1 MKKSILLFFISS
13 FLHQFVFSQCNPA
26 IIRETT
32 SINTPN
38 YTLNT
43 AFNTT
48 PTATAVINNLSNSFF
63 SFTGSVAG
71 ATTWTGGVQIQ
82 NDATVGNY
90 IFVQPTNS
98 PNANNATYTFQ
109 FSEPVYNYSF
119 RTAGLNNT
127 DRVVISAFNNA
138 TPITIANGNFTD
150 FVNDPGNGGTIAITG
165 GNTLTGNNTAG
176 GTGVNTNRFTTTIP
190 GPVTRIVIVSGKGS
204 ASTSTITLGFT
215 SFSYSRCMSVP
226 PDLNTTFVNAAITG
240 NVGTNDIK
248 PAGTTYGT
256 ATALPGNPGPAVP
269 TINPDGTYSFTS
281 AVAGVFRFTVPMCPP
296 IVVVPDCPNVPL
308 VITVTDPSVYSNL
321 PFANIDR
328 ATTPVNTA
336 VTLNTLANDK
346 AGNNSPVALNP
357 ASVTVTGAPLHG
369 TTSVN
374 PANGN
379 ITFTPTAGYTG
390 FDTLT
395 YQVCDAATPTPNCAT
410 SQQIITIEPAG
421 SSNTTVASDDFNST
435 PLNTAVSSNVKNND
449 SDPQSNTQTVT
460 AQTTTIPGQG
470 TLVLNTNGDY
480 TFTPVTGFTGPVIY
494 PYETCDNGT
503 PGVCTNATLYLL
515 VYPSFTLPLN
525 LLNFSASVSSGNTR
539 LFWQTDNQADVD
551 RFEIERSAVNASGF
565 TVVGTVPVNN
575 SVSGSYSFTDLNAR
589 NYIAK
594 GYYRLKVIDK
604 DGRFTYSRIVLV
616 NFGSELAVAI
626 RPNMVSAGEPIFVLT
641 SSSSV
646 NSIYTGTLYNQ
657 AGQVIETWKSVIG
670 INKQIETTT
679 LAKGMYMLKLVHE
692 SGIKT
697 EKIMIQ

>member
-1 MKKSILLFFISS
+1 MKRLLLFLISS
-13 FLHQFVFSQCNPA
+13 FLYQFASSQCTPA
-26 IIRETT
+26 TVRETI

-43 AFNTT
+43 AFNAT
-48 PTATAVINNLSNSFF
+48 PTGTGIINNLSNGLF

-71 ATTWTGGVQIQ
+71 AATWTGGIQIQ
-82 NDATVGNY
+82 NDATAGDY

-98 PNANNATYTFQ
+98 PNVNNATYTFQ

-127 DRVVISAFNNA
+127 DRVVISAFNGA
-138 TPITIANGNFTD
+138 TPITITNANFSN
-150 FVNDPGNGGTIAITG
+150 FVNDPGNGGTIAVTG

-176 GTGVNTNRFTTTIP
+176 GTGVNTNRFTTTIA

-215 SFSYSRCMSVP
+215 SFSFSKCVTVP

-240 NVGTNDIK
+240 NVSTNDVK
-248 PAGTTYGT
+248 PAGTAYGT

-269 TINPDGTYSFTS
+269 TINADGTYTFTS
-281 AVAGVFRFTVPMCPP
+281 AVAGVFKFTVPMCPP
-296 IVVVPDCPNVPL
+296 SVVVPDCPNVPL
-308 VITVTDPSVYSNL
+308 IITVTDATAYTNK

-328 ATTPVNTA
+328 ATTPINTA

-346 AGNNSPVALNP
+346 AGNNAPVGLNP

-395 YQVCDAATPTPNCAT
+395 YQVCDVATPTPNCAT
-410 SQQIITIEPAG
+410 SIQIITIEPAG
-421 SSNTTVASDDFNST
+421 SANTTVASDDFNST

-449 SDPQSNTQTVT
+449 SDPQGNTQTVT
-460 AQTTTIPGQG
+460 AQTTNIPGKG
-470 TLVLNTNGDY
+470 TLVLNTSGAY
-480 TFTPVTGFTGPVIY
+480 TFTPVTGFSGPVIY
-494 PYETCDNGT
+494 PYQTCDNGV
-503 PGVCTNATLYLL
+503 PPVCTDATLYIL

-525 LLNFSASVSSGNTR
+525 IISFNASASNANTR
-539 LFWQTDNQADVD
+539 LVWQTDNQADVD
-551 RFEIERSAVNASGF
+551 RFEIERSGINSSTY
-565 TVVGTVPVNN
+565 TVVGSVPVNN
-575 SVSGSYSFTDLNAR
+575 SSSGTYSFTDLNAR
-589 NYIAK
+589 NYITK

-616 NFGSELAVAI
+616 NFGSEIAVAI
-626 RPNMVSAGEPIFVLT
+626 RPSFVRSGEPIVVLT
-641 SSSSV
+641 GSSSANAV
-646 NSIYTGTLYNQ
+646 YTGTLYNQ

-670 INKQIETTT
+670 SSKQIETGT
-679 LAKGMYMLKLVHE
+679 LSKGMYILKVVHE
-692 SGIKT
+692 TGIKT